1 MEINDSDGALTLANV
16 IIISLVHVYAC
27 VYVMLRA
34 SAVAFMYLAP
44 NCR

>member
-27 VYVMLRA
+27 VYVVLRE
-34 SAVAFMYLAP
+34 SVVAFIYLAP